1 MLTERVA
8 TRAALDLREHLAN
21 LEAHGKLRRVQKEVD
36 KDWEIGCIARWVFQA
51 VPDEERYALLFERI
65 KGYDI
70 PLTVGAFGGSRAIYA
85 LAMGCQPEEIYQRW
99 IEALTAPL
107 PPEEVRDAPVQE
119 VRFHGDAVDLYRLPV
134 PVWTPGKDAGPY
146 FTSHA
151 VVTRDPDTGIVN
163 VGNYR
168 LQLRGRNEVGIQIFP
183 NQHIGLHLQRY
194 RARGYRTMPIA
205 IAIGI
210 PPTLGLC
217 ATAKIPYGVDEY
229 AVAGAMARAPLQVT
243 RALTVD
249 LPVPA
254 RAEIVLEGEVPVDEL
269 VLEGPFGEYV
279 GYMGLPGP
287 KHHVYVHTLTCRAR
301 PIFQSYISQLPPS
314 ESCVL
319 QQQASGAML
328 YKHLVH
334 DLRVPGVRDVHWTEA
349 SSRTHTI
356 IQMKPLYPGHAR
368 KVMMLA
374 ASILDGISPKWVTV
388 VDEDIDIRDPFM
400 VEWAIASRVDPATDV
415 VILNDMEMTVLDPAT
430 TLRVNEDKTG
440 APLTERV
447 TGAKLLIDATI
458 KRTYPNISL
467 PPKDLMYR
475 ALERWE
481 ETGLPP
487 ITVPERTRKLLDAH
501 PGNELYYEPFR
512 R

>member
-1 MLTERVA
+1 
-8 TRAALDLREHLAN
+8 
-21 LEAHGKLRRVQKEVD
+21 
-36 KDWEIGCIARWVFQA
+36 
-51 VPDEERYALLFERI
+51 
-65 KGYDI
+65 
-70 PLTVGAFGGSRAIYA
+70 
-85 LAMGCQPEEIYQRW
+85 
-99 IEALTAPL
+99 
-107 PPEEVRDAPVQE
+107 
-119 VRFHGDAVDLYRLPV
+119 
-134 PVWTPGKDAGPY
+134 
-146 FTSHA
+146 
-151 VVTRDPDTGIVN
+151 
-163 VGNYR
+163 
-168 LQLRGRNEVGIQIFP
+168 
-183 NQHIGLHLQRY
+183 
-194 RARGYRTMPIA
+194 
-205 IAIGI
+205 
-210 PPTLGLC
+210 
-217 ATAKIPYGVDEY
+217 
-229 AVAGAMARAPLQVT
+229 MARAPLQVT